1 MLKNLPAFLP
11 RCVTEIRALIVL
23 SVVLFC
29 QALQRPQVRSDPT
42 VVPGYRITSTF
53 RPKSSPPP
61 RGKEM
66 AAVELAQGPVTF
78 EEVAVYFTREE
89 GALLDP
95 AQRALYKDVMQEN
108 YETVTSLVGFPIS
121 KPDVISQLEQGEE
134 PWVLDLQGSE
144 KEVVLRAA
152 CTGTGSDL
160 CLDSLCLP
168 SGDGLVSENE
178 EEKRQ
183 QEDTVQVDADWM
195 LSRRSKG
202 NVSRS
207 FALPENT
214 QACDQAY
221 STHQTWPTHSDQPP
235 GSSLDPSAFHSC
247 PNASNPADSPGHS
260 TPVPLPKS
268 STCCTVLPRIRVQRY
283 LD

>member
-1 MLKNLPAFLP
+1 M
-11 RCVTEIRALIVL
+11 
-23 SVVLFC
+23 FC
-29 QALQRPQVRSDPT
+29 SSSSRPLVGQGR
-42 VVPGYRITSTF
+42 
-53 RPKSSPPP
+53 
-61 RGKEM
+61 EM
-66 AAVELAQGPVTF
+66 AAEEPVQGPVTF
-78 EEVAVYFTREE
+78 EEVAVYFTRGE

-95 AQRALYKDVMQEN
+95 AQRALYRDVMQEN

-214 QACDQAY
+214 QACETQQRPEENHSSRSALIPRNRINLEERHY
-221 STHQTWPTHSDQPP
+221 MCHECGKSFNRSSQLIRHQRIHTGEPPLSCAEFNLQTLSFSGPALSEAFTPPFTAIMECTTCGYKHRNIVTGQVQP
-235 GSSLDPSAFHSC
+235 SS
-247 PNASNPADSPGHS
+247 
-260 TPVPLPKS
+260 
-268 STCCTVLPRIRVQRY
+268 
-283 LD
+283 

>member
-1 MLKNLPAFLP
+1 
-11 RCVTEIRALIVL
+11 
-23 SVVLFC
+23 
-29 QALQRPQVRSDPT
+29 
-42 VVPGYRITSTF
+42 
-53 RPKSSPPP
+53 
-61 RGKEM
+61 
-66 AAVELAQGPVTF
+66 
-78 EEVAVYFTREE
+78 
-89 GALLDP
+89 
-95 AQRALYKDVMQEN
+95 MQEN

-214 QACDQAY
+214 QACETQQRPEENHSSRSALIPRNRINLEERHYMCHECGKSFNRSSQLIRHQRIHTGEQPLSCADFGR
-221 STHQTWPTHSDQPP
+221 SSTLITHQRIYTGEMPYTCAECGKNFNQRANLITHQRIHTGGDT
-235 GSSLDPSAFHSC
+235 L
-247 PNASNPADSPGHS
+247 
-260 TPVPLPKS
+260 PVL
-268 STCCTVLPRIRVQRY
+268 
-283 LD
+283 